1 MPRSNRVWRESVL
14 CGIATDVAPR
24 AGFSSGTVSLIA
36 HNGSSAILTGSI
48 DWHYMTRLSF
58 ISGRFLD
65 LKQTNNRTFKTT
77 EKHLSQEGLHE
88 TVGFEKAHFSCEKCR
103 KRSFWTKTELLD
115 PNPPIWSR
123 PRRPTRPLAR
133 SRPGPRRAPPG
144 LLGTQNGPQN
154 RPYFDPILTLFS
166 HMAKKVPL

>member
-1 MPRSNRVWRESVL
+1 
-14 CGIATDVAPR
+14 
-24 AGFSSGTVSLIA
+24 
-36 HNGSSAILTGSI
+36 
-48 DWHYMTRLSF
+48 MTCASTR
-58 ISGRFLD
+58 
-65 LKQTNNRTFKTT
+65 KPHHTT

-103 KRSFWTKTELLD
+103 KRSFWTKTASSTQ
-115 PNPPIWSR
+115 IC
-123 PRRPTRPLAR
+123 R
-133 SRPGPRRAPPG
+133 SGAGLGARPGLEPGPDPGLAGPRQG